1 MKRDPKVPNVTIQ
14 ESVLANQ
21 ISRDQTAIL
30 ASKIIS
36 VFQPVKIANVTKLDR
51 PHSNVHWKENAIA
64 TSDTQGLNVQNAP
77 KTTSETKMIP
87 VKRVIAM
94 TSVLH
99 LHNANPTVSVLA
111 KVVTPPKSV
120 ILAKT
125 TILETKLDNVKH
137 VNVTALVRHLF
148 NVMQMVLV
156 PVRVAIPETIA
167 TSALMSSMD
176 FHLAL
181 LVNVMQKALKVPNVT
196 TMGSVFVR
204 PTLRIKSAMNVERI
218 ILIFRTVKVGILLR
232 EMRIR

>member
-1 MKRDPKVPNVTIQ
+1 MKRDPKVLNVTIQ

-21 ISRDQTAIL
+21 ISRGQTAIL
-30 ASKIIS
+30 VSKIIL
-36 VFQPVKIANVTKLDR
+36 VFQTVKIANVTKLDR
-51 PHSNVHWKENAIA
+51 PHSNVHWEELAIA
-64 TSDTQGLNVQNAP
+64 RSDTQGLNVQNAP

-120 ILAKT
+120 IPAKP
-125 TILETKLDNVKH
+125 TISETKLDNVKH
-137 VNVTALVRHLF
+137 VNVTVMVQHPF
-148 NVMQMVLV
+148 NAIPMVLV
-156 PVRVAIPETIA
+156 PARVAIPEIIA
-167 TSALMSSMD
+167 TNALMSSMD

-218 ILIFRTVKVGILLR
+218 ILIFRTVKVGIFLR
-232 EMRIR
+232 VMRIR